1 MYSITRDAFFGA
13 FFLDFLEFLDF
24 RAFRG
29 RDGGEF

>member
-13 FFLDFLEFLDF
+13 FFLDFLDFLDF

>member
-13 FFLDFLEFLDF
+13 FFLDFLDF